1 MDFVVDSSVI
11 SFTLL
16 VVTCQPLSSQSLVV
30 LEKST
35 PSSYLIT
42 FVVRVGRKYSTCSQV
57 SYQTVTICNLER
69 IVSDG

>member
-42 FVVRVGRKYSTCSQV
+42 FVVRVGRKYSTCN
-57 SYQTVTICNLER
+57 Y
-69 IVSDG
+69 